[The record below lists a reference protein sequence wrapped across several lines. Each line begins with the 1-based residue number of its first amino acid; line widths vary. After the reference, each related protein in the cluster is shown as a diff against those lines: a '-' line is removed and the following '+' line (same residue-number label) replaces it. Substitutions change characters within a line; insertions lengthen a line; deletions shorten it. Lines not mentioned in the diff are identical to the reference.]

1 MSDNALLLQQLMD
14 IKQPEIIFLWPLA
27 PGWWLLV
34 VLLLLVLPGI
44 FFFIHRYKPI
54 RREALAELL
63 RLEQSFLSGHNTTR
77 FAMDITVLL
86 RRVALAK
93 YRQDEVAGLTG
104 KKWLVFLDTQGKTT
118 EFTQGVGHI
127 LIDVP
132 YQCEKNLKQDERFNE
147 QALIKLVR
155 DWIRSNT

>member
-1 MSDNALLLQQLMD
+1 MD
-14 IKQPEIIFLWPLA
+14 IKYAAVIFWWPLA
-27 PGWWLLV
+27 PGWWLLIV
-34 VLLLLVLPGI
+34 SLLLALSAT

-63 RLEQSFLSGHNTTR
+63 RLEQNFLSGHNTTR

-132 YQCEKNLKQDERFNE
+132 YQGKNNLQQDQRFNE